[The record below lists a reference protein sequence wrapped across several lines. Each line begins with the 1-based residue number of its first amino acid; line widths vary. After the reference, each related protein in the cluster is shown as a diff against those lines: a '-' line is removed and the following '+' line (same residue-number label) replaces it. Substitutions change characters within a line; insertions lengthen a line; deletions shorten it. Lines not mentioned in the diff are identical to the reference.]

1 MRLTQF
7 AAVLLVAGGTGLSAC
22 APSTEADEAAIRAAN
37 KKWLEAIAAKDA
49 KAIAAMHAEDA
60 QMMPANAPKA
70 VGREAIEKAWAGL
83 LTTPGL
89 SLTFETEKFAFAK
102 SGDLAVDIGT
112 YKFTA
117 GEGAAA
123 QTDIGKSVVT
133 WTKRDGKWLVFTDTF
148 NSDAPPAPAPAAPAP
163 VLPSDVAPPEVMAP
177 AQPPAQ

>member
-1 MRLTQF
+1 MKTTQL
-7 AAVLLVAGGTGLSAC
+7 AAVLVLACSIGLLGAC

-49 KAIAAMHAEDA
+49 KTIAAMHAEDA

-83 LTTPGL
+83 LATPGL
-89 SLTFETEKFAFAK
+89 SVSFETEKFVFAK

-112 YKFTA
+112 SKVTA

-123 QTDIGKSVVT
+123 QTDIGKFVVT
-133 WTKRDGKWLVFTDTF
+133 WTKRDGKWLVLTDTF
-148 NSDAPPAPAPAAPAP
+148 NSDAPPAPAAPAVEVPAEAPAAPP
-163 VLPSDVAPPEVMAP
+163 TP
-177 AQPPAQ
+177 